1 MFLYRVKEVW
11 RMNVLSWTQFHTEYL
26 LLFLL
31 AEPFSASVWVM
42 MFVMLLIVTAIA
54 VFLFEF
60 VSPLGFNRNLAQGK
74 GRPEHTHAVRNITPI
89 IFPSCRKRQIQVTPE
104 ARKK

>member
-1 MFLYRVKEVW
+1 
-11 RMNVLSWTQFHTEYL
+11 
-26 LLFLL
+26 
-31 AEPFSASVWVM
+31 M

-74 GRPEHTHAVRNITPI
+74 GTLTLSLNEEYHT
-89 IFPSCRKRQIQVTPE
+89 
-104 ARKK
+104 

>member
-1 MFLYRVKEVW
+1 MFP
-11 RMNVLSWTQFHTEYL
+11 LSPL
-26 LLFLL
+26 MCP
-31 AEPFSASVWVM
+31 EPFSADVWVM

-74 GRPEHTHAVRNITPI
+74 GTISRTRAQACTTNCINSLHSRLKPPPTTTTT
-89 IFPSCRKRQIQVTPE
+89 FPE
-104 ARKK
+104 AKAVTYYYSALSQCYGA